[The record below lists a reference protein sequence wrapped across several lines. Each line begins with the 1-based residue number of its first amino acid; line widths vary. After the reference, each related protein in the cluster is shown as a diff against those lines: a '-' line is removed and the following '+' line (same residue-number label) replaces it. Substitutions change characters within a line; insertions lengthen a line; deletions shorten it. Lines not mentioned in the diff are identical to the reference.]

1 MTTDTSVARASAV
14 PSRARSLLAGPLSD
28 WWLPLGVFALA
39 RLVSAWILTVA
50 AQVQPDLT
58 RDPHWH
64 VEGTRPASPSYWEVL
79 SNWDGQWF
87 KTIAMHGYADID
99 TAGPATQ
106 NALGFSPLYPLTV
119 RGVMSATG
127 MTFEVAASLV
137 SLTCAGVAILLLFR
151 WLVATRGLGPALA
164 AVAVLSFFP
173 SAPIL
178 QAAYSDGMAMLL
190 LVVTLRSVAA
200 GRPAAALVSA
210 LALAYTRPILMPV
223 AMFVLYTQWRRSL
236 DQPGERPVTVRATL
250 LAAALGTLSFAWAVT
265 AGLITG
271 DIRAY
276 WKTFGAWRSD
286 GTPVGGWFTGL
297 WNEGLPH
304 VAIAMVAIMAA
315 LVYLRWR
322 RRRERVPADLLGGWA
337 GIYLFFVLLTAPPNA
352 GIVRHLLLTLVP
364 LGMAGPMAVALPARR
379 RAVLLGVVVL
389 VEIALQWLW
398 VRYVFVVADPT
409 RAPIP

>member
-1 MTTDTSVARASAV
+1 M

-200 GRPAAALVSA
+200 GRPAAA
-210 LALAYTRPILMPV
+210 
-223 AMFVLYTQWRRSL
+223 
-236 DQPGERPVTVRATL
+236 
-250 LAAALGTLSFAWAVT
+250 AACP
-265 AGLITG
+265 
-271 DIRAY
+271 R
-276 WKTFGAWRSD
+276 
-286 GTPVGGWFTGL
+286 
-297 WNEGLPH
+297 
-304 VAIAMVAIMAA
+304 
-315 LVYLRWR
+315 
-322 RRRERVPADLLGGWA
+322 
-337 GIYLFFVLLTAPPNA
+337 
-352 GIVRHLLLTLVP
+352 
-364 LGMAGPMAVALPARR
+364 
-379 RAVLLGVVVL
+379 
-389 VEIALQWLW
+389 
-398 VRYVFVVADPT
+398 
-409 RAPIP
+409 